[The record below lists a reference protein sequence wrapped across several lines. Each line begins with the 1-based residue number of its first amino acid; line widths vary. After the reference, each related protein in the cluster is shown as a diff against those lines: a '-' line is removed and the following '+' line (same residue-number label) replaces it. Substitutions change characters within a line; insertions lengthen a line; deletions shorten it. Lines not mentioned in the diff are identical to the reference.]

1 MGRSWSQG
9 QRFLTTAIVIAVLV
23 FSVLGFALYRVISNA
38 AQTNVANQ
46 TAAASSSAAQTIAGT
61 ITNQVQLANA
71 VVGEDGIGAYVQG
84 EADRLT
90 TSRVEY
96 ANTNIQRANPQVRG
110 FYFYDSSGSFV
121 FAQTADQTHQTR
133 NQPSASCDTTNVYCV
148 LANAPTVG
156 YFSTQQFQKY
166 LANMAGGTARPNA
179 APLEVFVFDANGGPY
194 GSLYIFKSIPSSDN
208 RSAIGTMVEEIDAG
222 NIFAS
227 YLHAGNSGNLILAG
241 PVVIGPDIAAY
252 HARGQLPVLTTAG
265 LDSARVNG
273 LRPVRV
279 GYDPTG
285 ASPAF
290 TYNGT
295 AVQGSSA
302 PVTMSDLQV
311 VNYAPSSALPT
322 SSALA
327 IFGSVLFFLV
337 LIATI
342 VALSFYLNRRVQRG
356 EQESAMLMRAK
367 SEALT
372 EDIVAV
378 SQALAV
384 AREGD
389 LTVQV
394 PDSESEVGLLS
405 LSLNGLI
412 SDYGQIVGGII
423 RASQAVQDG
432 AARVDEGVRRIVDVA
447 TSQAESVAL
456 VATSV
461 EDVATSAVEVQQA
474 TTIAT
479 DLASGARVAVQSGQD
494 SVGRIGEA
502 VDAIKEAAIGTTRE
516 FKRLQEDSIRLT
528 ALVASVKSN
537 AENLDMQAANATLEA
552 RHLGTESGSAFAT
565 NIGRLARQAQDT
577 LADAEGAVRSVVT
590 SIDEVNRRIERISEQ
605 VRRGVEEVRTVRST
619 FDEITRTNGSLV
631 QFIDSVADSAGIQAG
646 SAQQAALSIS
656 EIATVFEQFTELLI
670 TSGDEI
676 ANMRLIVAGLRES
689 VADLKVEDVGDP
701 LGALLGTDPRLIGG
715 YPSER
720 VVNPRTG
727 HGDAA

>member
-96 ANTNIQRANPQVRG
+96 ANTNIQRANPQVSG
-110 FYFYDSSGSFV
+110 FYFYDSSGNFV
-121 FAQTADQTHQTR
+121 FAQTVDQTHQTR

-156 YFSTQQFQKY
+156 YFTTQQFQKY
-166 LANMAGGTARPNA
+166 LALTLGTNA
-179 APLEVFVFDANGGPY
+179 APLEIFVFDANDNPY

-208 RSAIGTMVEEIDAG
+208 KSAIGTMVEQIDAG
-222 NIFAS
+222 NIFAP

-241 PVVIGPDIAAY
+241 PVLIGPDIVAY

-273 LRPVRV
+273 LKPVRV

-290 TYNGT
+290 AYNGT

-302 PVTMSDLQV
+302 PVTMSDLRV
-311 VNYAPSSALPT
+311 VNYAPTSALPT

-327 IFGSVLFFLV
+327 ILGAVLFFLV

-356 EQESAMLMRAK
+356 EQESAMLIRAK

-474 TTIAT
+474 TTVAT
-479 DLASGARVAVQSGQD
+479 GLASSARVAVQSGQD

-577 LADAEGAVRSVVT
+577 LSDAEGAVRSVVT

-619 FDEITRTNGSLV
+619 FDEIDRTNGSLV

-646 SAQQAALSIS
+646 SAQQAAFSIS

-689 VADLKVEDVGDP
+689 VADLKVEDAGDP
-701 LGALLGTDPRLIGG
+701 LGALSATGTATDPRII
-715 YPSER
+715 
-720 VVNPRTG
+720 
-727 HGDAA
+727 DAESAA